1 MSTDGTEL
9 FSDILLNHKKNWQA
23 QAIPPSYPCAFLGNN
38 FSPSSTLS
46 TSCLCCNV
54 VFEPVTRPKLLLSL
68 VGILALTWVGLW
80 IAQGWGTITLVFDK
94 KPLSIVLRSFTSQS
108 KLKVIT
114 DIDLNTPITIQVRRV
129 PVTEALEAIQAAAES
144 RGSLAVILAPD
155 TASMKN
161 LLSTLPNPKTD
172 SGTLSIEYRTPWLF
186 RGASSSL
193 PIDRDPREQIW
204 SPSPQLPLQ
213 LLPLLEHAAQNTEVR
228 LLIPQSWNPTLKKS
242 PSSGPISSSIPKLA
256 KSAGG
261 EAQLVFLLPARS
273 ERDSPGTPPSTQE
286 ANRGTLR
293 WTEAADL
300 PPDALLARLESRIRS
315 LPSSEQGDARQAAQE
330 SVRQYREWSSLTT
343 EEERDKKRQEI
354 MNDPARAER
363 AGEGFSRAMRKMS
376 PEQRSQRYQRYVERR
391 SSQKGG

>member
-9 FSDILLNHKKNWQA
+9 FSDILFNHKKDRQA

-46 TSCLCCNV
+46 TYCLCCNIAI
-54 VFEPVTRPKLLLSL
+54 EPVTRPKLLISV
-68 VGILALTWVGLW
+68 VGILALTWVWLW

-129 PVTEALEAIQAAAES
+129 PVTEALEALQAAAES
-144 RGSLAVILAPD
+144 RGSLAVLLAPD

-161 LLSTLPNPKTD
+161 LLSSLPNRKTD

-186 RGASSSL
+186 RGAISSL
-193 PIDRDPREQIW
+193 PIDRDPREQVW

-213 LLPLLEHAAQNTEVR
+213 LLPLLEHAAQTTEVR
-228 LLIPQSWNPTLKKS
+228 ILIPQSWNPTLKKS
-242 PSSGPISSSIPKLA
+242 PSSGPLSSSIPKLA
-256 KSAGG
+256 ESANG
-261 EAQLVFLLPARS
+261 EAQLVFLLPVRS
-273 ERDSPGTPPSTQE
+273 ERDGPGTPPSTQE

-293 WTEAADL
+293 WTEPADL
-300 PPDALLARLESRIRS
+300 PPDALLSRLESRIRS
-315 LPSSEQGDARQAAQE
+315 LPSSEQADARQSAQE

-343 EEERDKKRQEI
+343 EGERDKKAQEI

-376 PEQRSQRYQRYVERR
+376 PEQRSQRYNRYVQRR